1 MANIVVLGA
10 GVSGLT
16 TALLLARKGHKVSIV
31 AKHMPGDY
39 DIEYASPWAGAN
51 SLPVAKPGSK
61 AQQYE
66 TDTWYELEKLATNLP
81 EAGVHFQN
89 NHIYRRAKDA
99 DSAVGD
105 WFKELI
111 REDAWF
117 KDVLPNFRVLDKS
130 ELPPGID
137 SGTGFTSVCINTAL
151 YLPWLASQCLK
162 LGATLY
168 RGDISHISEA
178 ASLHHSGSPAKL
190 VINCT
195 GLYSLRLGGVQD
207 TKLYPARGQIVVV
220 RNDPGIMCS
229 TSGTDDG
236 SDEAC
241 YIMHR
246 AAGGGTVPGGCLQAG
261 NWESQVDP
269 NLAIRIMKRAV
280 ALCPALVKPG
290 QGIEGLDIVRHG
302 VGLRP
307 MRTGGIRVEKERIGD
322 VDVVHNYGHGGYGY
336 QTSFGCSM
344 EVLKLVNEVRIASIE
359 TMRMYPELSPPS
371 IDKSS
376 HESVPSVAK
385 KRKAATDATTAV
397 LAEDTGCASTVK
409 LPAAKKKTGPAIARD
424 DDTSTHEAIT
434 PPVAI
439 KREDGVAPT
448 TTLLVSANPSNAAGN
463 TMFNLQHALES
474 HGVSFNIKFG
484 DALAQTT
491 RGDDTAVKIEG
502 QVERLQELSETITR
516 LGMTVQKQ
524 MNTIAKLTE
533 SNAKLA
539 STVGELSERLA
550 SSPSQNVRANRQWG
564 TSE

>member
-16 TALLLARKGHKVSIV
+16 TALLLARKGHKVTII

-51 SLPVAKPGSK
+51 SLPVAKPGSI

-89 NHIYRRAKDA
+89 NYIYRRAKDA

-162 LGATLY
+162 LGATLH
-168 RGDISHISEA
+168 RGDVSHISDA

-195 GLYSLRLGGVQD
+195 GLSSLRLGGVQD
-207 TKLYPARGQIVVV
+207 KNLYPARGQIVVV

-246 AAGGGTVPGGCLQAG
+246 AAGGGTVLGGSLQAG

-307 MRTGGIRVEKERIGD
+307 MRSGGIRVEKERIGD
-322 VDVVHNYGHGGYGY
+322 LDVVHNYGHGGYGY

-344 EVLKLVNEVRIASIE
+344 EVLKLVDEVVGV
-359 TMRMYPELSPPS
+359 
-371 IDKSS
+371 KS
-376 HESVPSVAK
+376 
-385 KRKAATDATTAV
+385 
-397 LAEDTGCASTVK
+397 K
-409 LPAAKKKTGPAIARD
+409 L
-424 DDTSTHEAIT
+424 
-434 PPVAI
+434 
-439 KREDGVAPT
+439 
-448 TTLLVSANPSNAAGN
+448 
-463 TMFNLQHALES
+463 
-474 HGVSFNIKFG
+474 
-484 DALAQTT
+484 
-491 RGDDTAVKIEG
+491 
-502 QVERLQELSETITR
+502 
-516 LGMTVQKQ
+516 
-524 MNTIAKLTE
+524 
-533 SNAKLA
+533 
-539 STVGELSERLA
+539 
-550 SSPSQNVRANRQWG
+550 
-564 TSE
+564 